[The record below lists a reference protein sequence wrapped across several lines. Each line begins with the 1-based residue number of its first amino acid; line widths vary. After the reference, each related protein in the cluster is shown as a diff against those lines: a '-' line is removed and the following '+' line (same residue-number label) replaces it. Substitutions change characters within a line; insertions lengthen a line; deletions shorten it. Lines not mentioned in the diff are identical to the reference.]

1 MKKKFKKTDN
11 NERWLL
17 TYSDLITLLLIF
29 FIVMYSTCSLDSS
42 KYKELSK
49 SMKGSFKV
57 VNTDSNSEDR
67 ETASSDDEILSE
79 EEMLSQVK
87 SKVDELVKDSELE
100 GTVSTSIQEK
110 GLVISFNDT
119 VLFNIGEA
127 AIKEDWKQKL
137 TSVSKVLNG
146 IDNYIRVEGHTD
158 NIAINTPEFHS
169 NWQLSS
175 VRASNVVEFLISDG
189 GIDAGRLSA
198 IGYGENRPVQSNDT
212 EEGRA
217 ANRRVNIL
225 ILNSKLNTSEG

>member
-1 MKKKFKKTDN
+1 MKKKFRKTDN

-49 SMKGSFKV
+49 AMKGSFKV
-57 VNTDSNSEDR
+57 VSADSSENSDD
-67 ETASSDDEILSE
+67 SSPNDEILSE

-119 VLFNIGEA
+119 VLFNSGEA

-137 TSVSKVLNG
+137 TSISKVLNG

-175 VRASNVVEFLISDG
+175 GRASNVVEFLISDG

-217 ANRRVNIL
+217 ANRRVDIL